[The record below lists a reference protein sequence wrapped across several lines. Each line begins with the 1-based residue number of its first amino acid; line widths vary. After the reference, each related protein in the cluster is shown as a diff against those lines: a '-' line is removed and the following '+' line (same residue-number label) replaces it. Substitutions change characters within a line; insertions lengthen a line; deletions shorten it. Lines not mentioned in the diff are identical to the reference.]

1 MSYEG
6 LGRMEEAK
14 AASGRLLELLPNYLL
29 QNPDDARAR
38 IFFAATLAKMG
49 RKDEAIREGAA
60 ALELS
65 PGDPMMLYNG
75 ACLYALLGEADRAL
89 DTLARAVGMGYEN
102 FRWMQHDPD
111 LDRLRNDPRFIELTK
126 GR

>member
-1 MSYEG
+1 
-6 LGRMEEAK
+6 
-14 AASGRLLELLPNYLL
+14 
-29 QNPDDARAR
+29 
-38 IFFAATLAKMG
+38 MG

-75 ACLYALLGEADRAL
+75 ACLYALLGETGRAL
-89 DTLARAVGMGYEN
+89 DTMERAVGMGYEN

-111 LDRLRNDPRFIELTK
+111 LDSLRNEPRFRALVE